1 MKTVLNMD
9 PDEPRPVRQRG
20 KSRLALVVLSIYWVS
35 IFILS
40 HIPKDSVPPGWTV
53 SGKLHH
59 LAAYFVLTLLV
70 FTNAELICKVSL
82 RSKKTWLMIGVVIAY
97 GALDEFLQL
106 FIPGRHGSHLDWAVD
121 VVACLLCVGLL
132 LLTQRLCSRIWPQGR

>member
-20 KSRLALVVLSIYWVS
+20 KSKLALVVLSIYWVS

-40 HIPKDSVPPGWTV
+40 HIPRDYVPSGWTV
-53 SGKLHH
+53 SGKTHH
-59 LAAYFVLTLLV
+59 LVAYFVLTLLV
-70 FTNAELICKVSL
+70 FINAGLIGRASL

-97 GALDEFLQL
+97 GALDEFLQV

-121 VVACLLCVGLL
+121 VAACLLCVGVLL
-132 LLTQRLCSRIWPQGR
+132 LAQRLWPRT

>member
-9 PDEPRPVRQRG
+9 PDKLRPMRQTG

-40 HIPKDSVPPGWTV
+40 HIPRDYVPSGWTV
-53 SGKLHH
+53 SGKTHH
-59 LAAYFVLTLLV
+59 LVAYFVLTLLV
-70 FTNAELICKVSL
+70 FINAGLIRKTSL

-97 GALDEFLQL
+97 GALDEFLQT
-106 FIPGRHGSHLDWAVD
+106 FIQGRHGSHLDWAVD
-121 VVACLLCVGLL
+121 VVGCLLCVGLL
-132 LLTQRLCSRIWPQGR
+132 WLAQRLCYRVWPQGR

>member
-40 HIPKDSVPPGWTV
+40 HIPRDSVPPGWTV

-59 LAAYFVLTLLV
+59 LVAYFVLTLLV
-70 FTNAELICKVSL
+70 FINAGLIGRASL
-82 RSKKTWLMIGVVIAY
+82 RSKKTWRMIGVVTAY
-97 GALDEFLQL
+97 GALDEFLQT
-106 FIPGRHGSHLDWAVD
+106 FIQGRDGNPLDWAVD
-121 VVACLLCVGLL
+121 VVGCLLCVGLL
-132 LLTQRLCSRIWPQGR
+132 LLAQLLCSRIWLQGK